1 LHQGG
6 RGIERVAAKASLQGI
21 RVLDLTRVLAGPWAT
36 QLLADLG
43 ADVVKVER
51 PRDGDDT
58 RHWGPPYLGDPTTG
72 AREAAFFLSCNRG
85 KRSVELDLTSAAGQE
100 TVRRLAAVSDVVV
113 ENFKVGSLRKYG
125 LDAASLCER
134 HPRLIYCSITGFGQS
149 GPYAERPGYDFVVQG
164 MGGLMSVTG
173 APDHEAGGGPMKVGV
188 ALTDIM
194 TGLYAT
200 SAILAALHERASTG
214 RGKTID
220 LALLDVQVAAL
231 ANQALSYLATGVN
244 PERLGNAVPAIV
256 PYEVFATADGHVI
269 IAAGNDR
276 QFQRLCEMLEIPRL
290 ASDERFLSNALRV
303 TNRRAL
309 IPLLAEPLR
318 RRKTRDWLATLEPAG
333 VPVGPINTIAD
344 VFQNEQVVFRRMQL
358 ELPHTTLGTVPSVAC
373 PIRFDGEPL
382 EYRAGP
388 PALGEHTQAVLA
400 EWLGIESAAAA
411 EGAI

>member
-1 LHQGG
+1 VGTTG
-6 RGIERVAAKASLQGI
+6 SLQGV

-51 PRDGDDT
+51 PGEGDDT
-58 RHWGPPYLGDPTTG
+58 RRWGPPYIDAPHSD

-85 KRSVELDLTSAAGQE
+85 KRSIEVDLATESGQS
-100 TVRRLAAVSDVVV
+100 VIRDLACVSDVLV
-113 ENFKVGSLRKYG
+113 ENFKVGSLAKYG
-125 LDAASLCER
+125 LDAASLR
-134 HPRLIYCSITGFGQS
+134 ALNPRLIYCSITGFGQD

-200 SAILAALHERASTG
+200 SAVLAALHERSRTNLG
-214 RGKTID
+214 RSID

-256 PYEVFATADGHVI
+256 PYETFTTADGYMIV
-269 IAAGNDR
+269 AAGNDG
-276 QFQRLCEMLEIPRL
+276 QFQRLCQAIELPLL
-290 ASDERFLSNALRV
+290 AMDSRFQTNDLRV

-309 IPLLAEPLR
+309 IPLLAESLR
-318 RRKTRDWLATLEPAG
+318 ARPTKTWLAILEEAG
-333 VPVGPINTIAD
+333 VPVGPINRLSD
-344 VFQNEQVVFRRMQL
+344 VFENEQVIARQL
-358 ELPHTTLGTVPSVAC
+358 RLSLPHSKLGNVPSVAC
-373 PIRFDGEPL
+373 PIRFDGRPL
-382 EYRAGP
+382 PYPCGP
-388 PALGEHTQAVLA
+388 PALGEHTEAVLA
-400 EWLGIESAAAA
+400 EWLELTRPAHT
-411 EGAI
+411 EGST